1 MIASVYPAIQ
11 VFGRSKAPAPVATP
25 TLLPANATEADILS
39 SMMGAGLHKS
49 LVGLIALVVLG
60 VFVVWAWGQ
69 IRGD

>member
-1 MIASVYPAIQ
+1 MIAFTAPAIQ
-11 VFGRSKAPAPVATP
+11 LFGKSKASAATPTP

-49 LVGLIALVVLG
+49 LIALIALVVLV
-60 VFVVWAWGQ
+60 VFAFWAWSQ